1 MHTTTVE
8 LTKQQ
13 PSAGVTL
20 ALFSFTLFV
29 SAALMFAVQPMIGKM
44 LLPLIGGTPA
54 GWIVAM
60 AFFQLMLLAGYFF
73 AHVLSLATPRRHG
86 LFYIVAL
93 LAGLWFLPLHLS
105 DRLNEQLPISLEIF
119 RLLSMTIA
127 VPFIALSA
135 TSSTIQ
141 RLFTET
147 GHPSASD
154 PYFLY
159 AASNL
164 GSFAGLFA
172 YPLIA
177 EPMMGI
183 SAQTYAWE
191 AGFITLIALAAGCLF
206 FAHAAQK
213 AVVQTAPTT
222 ENSTALQ
229 TGVTGSQRAWWV
241 LLAFIPSSLL
251 SGVTTHIST
260 DIFSA
265 PMIWV
270 LPLGAYLMTFVIAFS
285 RKPFVSVST
294 LAQLQ
299 ILVIP
304 FALGLLFTGN
314 LMLRLSWTALLFHIF
329 AFSVV
334 ALLCHMLLAEKRPEN
349 SRKHLTEFY
358 LMLSIGGALGG
369 VLNAFVIPYTLDRL
383 IEYPVLMI
391 LSLLVNPN
399 LRQRLGRTAKIMI
412 GLGLACVGGYYI
424 FSQTLASTVYVNSM
438 SLTTPQMVLADIAM
452 AAMLIV
458 IASNV
463 RSCFAGCMALF
474 LVCEFAIPKNLLLTE
489 RNFFGAI
496 TVSDHSMEIDGKNY
510 TARYMHHG
518 TTVHGTQIMEK
529 PYNTTPTS
537 YFTEIGPF
545 GNVFQLYRP
554 EKIAVIGLGVGTM
567 NCYSTPETEMTF
579 VEIDQGVVDVARS
592 HFTFLSDCT
601 GKTAPRIIVGDGR
614 LEIQKL
620 DETFDLIVIDAFSS
634 DTIPIHL
641 MTTDALKGYF
651 NKLSDRGLIVMNV
664 SNRYFNLAPILARN
678 AAEIGV
684 YSRTRIHHFD
694 EVEGNA
700 EVSRLYPFA
709 TSSFWVAMAKNREML
724 IPLRELEWVE
734 LAADK
739 ALRPWS
745 DDYTSPMR
753 MLFHFYPLEM
763 KAAML
768 EE

>member
-1 MHTTTVE
+1 MSAIMTGP
-8 LTKQQ
+8 KK
-13 PSAGVTL
+13 PSASVTL
-20 ALFSFTLFV
+20 ALFSFTLFI

-86 LFYIVAL
+86 LFYILAL
-93 LAGLWFLPLHLS
+93 LVGMWFLPLHLS
-105 DRLNEQLPISLEIF
+105 DSLNEKLPISLEIL

-172 YPLIA
+172 YPLLA
-177 EPMMGI
+177 EPLMGI
-183 SAQTYAWE
+183 AAQTYAWE
-191 AGFITLIALAAGCLF
+191 AGFVTLMALATGCLV

-213 AVVQTAPTT
+213 GTTAAPQPL
-222 ENSTALQ
+222 SKDTAE
-229 TGVTGSQRAWWV
+229 TKITGSQRLWWV

-270 LPLGAYLMTFVIAFS
+270 LPLGAYLLTFVIAFS
-285 RKPFVSVST
+285 RKTIVSLST
-294 LAQLQ
+294 LTQLQ
-299 ILVIP
+299 LLVIP
-304 FALGLLFTGN
+304 FALGLLITGN
-314 LMLRLSWTALLFHIF
+314 LMMRLSWTALLFHIF
-329 AFSVV
+329 AFGVV
-334 ALLCHMLLAEKRPEN
+334 ALLCHTLLAAKRPEN

-358 LMLSIGGALGG
+358 LMMSIGGALGG

-383 IEYPVLMI
+383 IEYPLLMI
-391 LSLLVNPN
+391 LSLLINPS
-399 LRQRLGRTAKIMI
+399 LRDKGGKMAKALVGIS
-412 GLGLACVGGYYI
+412 LVCVGVYYA
-424 FSQTLASTVYVNSM
+424 FTQTIAPTVYANSF
-438 SLTTPQMVLADIAM
+438 STTTPQMIIADIAM
-452 AAMLIV
+452 AIMFV
-458 IASNV
+458 VMASNA
-463 RSCFAGCMALF
+463 RSAITGCMALF
-474 LVCEFAIPKNLLLTE
+474 LVCEFIIPKNVLLTE
-489 RNFFGAI
+489 RNFFGTI
-496 TVSDHSMEIDGKNY
+496 TISDHPMQIDGKNY

-518 TTVHGTQIMEK
+518 TTVHGTQILEK

-537 YFTEIGPF
+537 YFTEIGPL
-545 GNVFQLYRP
+545 GNAFQVYQP
-554 EKIAVIGLGVGTM
+554 KKIAVIGLGVGTM
-567 NCYSTPETEMTF
+567 NCYSTPDSEMTF
-579 VEIDQGVVDVARS
+579 IEIDQGVVDTARS

-601 GKTAPRIIVGDGR
+601 GKTPPKIIVGDGR
-614 LEIQKL
+614 IELQKL
-620 DETFDLIVIDAFSS
+620 DDTFDMIIIDAFSS

-641 MTTDALKGYF
+641 ITTDALTGYF
-651 NKLSDRGLIVMNV
+651 EKLADNGLIVMNV
-664 SNRYFNLAPILARN
+664 SNRYFNLGPILARN
-678 AAEIGV
+678 ADEIGG
-684 YSRTRIHHFD
+684 YSRTRIHHFESAENSD
-694 EVEGNA
+694 EIN
-700 EVSRLYPFA
+700 RLYPFA
-709 TSSFWVAMAKNREML
+709 SSSFWVVMSKKRETL
-724 IPLRELEWVE
+724 LPLRELDWVE
-734 LAADK
+734 LASDRN
-739 ALRPWS
+739 LRPWS

-753 MLFHFYPLEM
+753 MLFHFYPMRMERAEAD
-763 KAAML
+763 K
-768 EE
+768 